1 MAKKLSEE
9 ALRLAGPA
17 PAPGLLDAAREVF
30 GERGFSG
37 ARIAETMRRAGADV
51 DSRYC
56 YPSLMDELFITL
68 WENHHAAHAEAARL
82 AVAQAR
88 RSGASDPA
96 ELFETGARAFLQ
108 GSWRRRDL
116 ALLFSSGDAPPGFA
130 ALRQRL
136 RRDWLRR
143 NTMLFRLNDS
153 PEDRLYAASLTS
165 LIGRGARE
173 VATTGD
179 FRQAET
185 MINAV
190 TGYARL
196 LAADRPGAAGRHYDR
211 LPGVTTLRP
220 TKNS

>member
-1 MAKKLSEE
+1 MAKKLNEE

-37 ARIAETMRRAGADV
+37 ARVTDALLLAGAGY
-51 DSRYC
+51 DSRYGR
-56 YPSLMDELFITL
+56 PDLMDELFVAL
-68 WENHHAAHAEAARL
+68 WENHHAAHAQAARA
-82 AVAQAR
+82 AVARAR
-88 RSGASDPA
+88 QSGTSDPA

-116 ALLFSSGDAPPGFA
+116 ALLFASGDAPAGFA

-143 NTMLFRLNDS
+143 NAVLFRLGDA

-165 LIGRGARE
+165 VIGRGARE
-173 VATTGD
+173 VATAGD

-190 TGYARL
+190 LGYTRL
-196 LAADRPGAAGRHYDR
+196 LAAGRPRAAGRR
-211 LPGVTTLRP
+211 
-220 TKNS
+220 